1 MRKDLGLCMAEARAR
16 GAMLPVTA
24 LVDQFYAR
32 VQAEGGGRFDSS
44 SLIRLLR
51 DRR

>member
-1 MRKDLGLCMAEARAR
+1 
-16 GAMLPVTA
+16 VTA

-51 DRR
+51 GQELAPPLLAL